1 MKSTISILRLSLV
14 AAALLSCAAWAA
26 RSVHVEAL
34 FQDRA
39 VIAVD
44 GQRHVLSVGK
54 PGPEGIL
61 LLSANSR
68 EALLEVDGVRATYRL
83 GNKVSSSFAPP
94 DELLERIWP
103 DAMGM
108 YATVGSING
117 LPVEFLVDT
126 GATYIALNGN
136 QARRLGIEYRLKGR
150 PATVTTASG
159 RAQAFYVKLDRV
171 KVGELQL
178 RNVDAAVLEGEHP
191 ARPLLGMSFLGRL
204 QMENRGGALVLKQ
217 RK

>member
-1 MKSTISILRLSLV
+1 MLSSPL
-14 AAALLSCAAWAA
+14 WAA
-26 RSVHVEAL
+26 RAVHVEAL

-39 VIAVD
+39 VVSID
-44 GQRHVLSVGK
+44 GQRHVLTVGK
-54 PGPEGIL
+54 AAPGGIL
-61 LLSANSR
+61 LVSANSR
-68 EALLEVDGVRATYRL
+68 EALLEVDGVRATYLL
-83 GNKVSSSFAPP
+83 GNKVSSNFAPP
-94 DELLERIWP
+94 EEVSERIWP
-103 DAMGM
+103 DTMGM

-136 QARRLGIEYRLKGR
+136 EARRLGIEYRMKGK
-150 PATVTTASG
+150 PATVMTASG
-159 RAQAFYVKLDRV
+159 RAQAFYVKLDKV

-178 RNVDAAVLEGEHP
+178 QNVDAAVLEGEQP
-191 ARPLLGMSFLGRL
+191 ARTLLGMSFLGRV